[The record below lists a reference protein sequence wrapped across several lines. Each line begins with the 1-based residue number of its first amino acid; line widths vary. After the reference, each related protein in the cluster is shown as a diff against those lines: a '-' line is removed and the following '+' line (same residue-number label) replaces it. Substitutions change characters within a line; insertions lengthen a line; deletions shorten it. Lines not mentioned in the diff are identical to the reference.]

1 MMMMRRSH
9 SRDRNR
15 GERRPPIGVTRKMK
29 NVDAL
34 EGWELAAAVEHEA
47 MQSAIGWILMP
58 DGERKPV
65 ILSRLTIRPGNNL
78 VVQLKWVPR
87 YSTELAHAAKLEQ
100 RMEELGLTARYEQAL
115 LGTTR
120 TPRNICR
127 AALVAV
133 RVARAM
139 GGCKISAA

>member
-1 MMMMRRSH
+1 M
-9 SRDRNR
+9 N
-15 GERRPPIGVTRKMK
+15 

-78 VVQLKWVPR
+78 VVQLKWVPP
-87 YSTELAHAAKLEQ
+87 YSTERAHAAKLEQ

-115 LGTTR
+115 LGATR
-120 TPRNICR
+120 TPTNMCR

-133 RVARAM
+133 RVARVM
-139 GGCKISAA
+139 GGSKISVA